1 MTKIANLF
9 KSEEATT
16 AVEYALLLAFIGAL
30 LLASIVAAGG
40 VSGTIFGANADNINS
55 VVK

>member
-1 MTKIANLF
+1 MNKL
-9 KSEEATT
+9 KSFIFEDDATT

-40 VSGTIFGANADNINS
+40 VSGTTFGSNATAIDGAL
-55 VVK
+55 K

>member
-1 MTKIANLF
+1 MNKFAKFLE
-9 KSEEATT
+9 SEEATT

-40 VSGTIFGANADNINS
+40 ASGTTFGRNANAINGIID
-55 VVK
+55 

>member
-1 MTKIANLF
+1 MSKLARFLT
-9 KSEEATT
+9 EDQATT

-40 VSGTIFGANADNINS
+40 VSGTIFGSNSNAIQ
-55 VVK
+55 VLIK

>member
-1 MTKIANLF
+1 MSKLVRF
-9 KSEEATT
+9 LDEDQATT

-40 VSGTIFGANADNINS
+40 VSGTIFGANADNINT
-55 VVK
+55 VIK